1 MVQAVRDLIDRL
13 GVRPS
18 IRFAFVVF
26 LLTITVFTG
35 MATGFDLFYRL
46 SYVLIATIVVSYVWV
61 LLMLRSVRVEV
72 VGRPRQARAGDEILE
87 TITVENRGALP
98 TYALEVSD
106 LTDIPGHR
114 GGVAMSVSGRS
125 SVSWTMHLRA
135 RTRGLY
141 HLGPIRSAARDVFGI
156 FSKAREFGVREEIM
170 VFPKTFD
177 LPGFEVPDAQLH
189 GDSSTRQRSQNVTPH
204 AASVRDYAPGD
215 ALSRVHWNSTARMG
229 KLMSKEFD
237 LGRASEVW
245 ILVDLDRS
253 VQAGELEES
262 TDEYGVTIAASM
274 VKRHLAADLPVGL
287 VAFGDKRY
295 FLPAE
300 TGVGHGDRMM
310 EYLALAKASGE
321 TPIHEAL
328 ADYEPLWGHNA
339 TLIVVTS
346 SPRTDWVIGMGELMR
361 RGVRATVILL
371 DGQSFG
377 GGGDAAAVKE
387 EMFARGIPHYEVRQG
402 DDIPSRLLAGGAVR
416 GAPAPAESSQEAL
429 AGV

>member
-1 MVQAVRDLIDRL
+1 MDRL

-18 IRFAFVVF
+18 IRFAFVAV
-26 LLTITVFTG
+26 LLAIAIFTG

-46 SYVLIATIVVSYVWV
+46 SYILIATIVVSYVWV

-72 VGRPRQARAGDEILE
+72 VGRPRQARAGDDILE
-87 TITVENRGALP
+87 SITVENRGALP
-98 TYALEVSD
+98 SYALEVTD
-106 LTDIPGHR
+106 LTDLPGHS
-114 GGVAMSVSGRS
+114 GGVAVSVSGRS

-141 HLGPIRSAARDVFGI
+141 HLGPIRSATRDVFGI
-156 FSKAREFGVREEIM
+156 FSKARDFGGREDVM

-215 ALSRVHWNSTARMG
+215 AISRVHWNSTARMG

-262 TDEYGVTIAASM
+262 TDEYGVTTAASLA
-274 VKRHLAADLPVGL
+274 KWHLAADLPVGL

-300 TGVGHGDRMM
+300 TGVGHGDRIM

-321 TPIHEAL
+321 TPVHEAL

-339 TLIVVTS
+339 TLIMVTS
-346 SPRTDWVIGMGELMR
+346 SPRTNWVIGVSELMR
-361 RGVRATVILL
+361 RGVRATVVLL

-377 GGGDAAAVKE
+377 GIGDAEAVKE

-402 DDIPSRLLAGGAVR
+402 DSIPARLLAGAAAR
-416 GAPAPAESSQEAL
+416 GAPTTAESGQEVF